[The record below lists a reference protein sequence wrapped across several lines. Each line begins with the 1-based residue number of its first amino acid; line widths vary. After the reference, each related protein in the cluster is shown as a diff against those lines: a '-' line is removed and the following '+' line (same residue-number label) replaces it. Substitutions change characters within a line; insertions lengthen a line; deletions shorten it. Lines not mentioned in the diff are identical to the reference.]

1 MSRTTPKPSVLIV
14 DDVPANLLALEAQL
28 EDVDCELVRAAS
40 GNEALRQLLK
50 RDYAVMLLDVQM
62 PEMDGF
68 EVARYARDNPGTRDV
83 PIIFLT
89 AMLDTEENAL
99 RGYGS
104 GAVDV
109 LFKPINGQILKS
121 KVQVFLDL
129 YKSRRQ
135 LKGEIEAHEKTLA
148 ELEAFNYSVSHDLR
162 APLRPLDGF
171 SLALLEDYGDVL
183 DDKARNYLVRI
194 RGAAQRMSQLI
205 DDLLNLSR
213 IGRAAV
219 RPARVNLSN
228 MALQIV
234 DELRRDDPTR
244 ARSVE
249 LVTTDLS
256 VRGDAQLLRIA
267 LENLLRNAW
276 KFTRE
281 RATATIELGS
291 RSERGEQVYFVKDN
305 GVGFDLAFAK
315 RLFQPFQRFHTI
327 DEYEGTGIGLAIVER
342 VIRHHGGRI
351 WAASSPGEG
360 ATFSFTLDLDGAA
373 TADDAPK

>member
-1 MSRTTPKPSVLIV
+1 
-14 DDVPANLLALEAQL
+14 LALEAQL
-28 EDVDCELVRAAS
+28 EELDCDLVRAAS

-50 RDYAVMLLDVQM
+50 REYAVMLLDVQM

-68 EVARYARDNPGTRDV
+68 EVARYARDNPMTREV

-99 RGYGS
+99 RGYGT

-121 KVQVFLDL
+121 KVQIFLDL
-129 YKSRRQ
+129 YKSRR
-135 LKGEIEAHEKTLA
+135 LLTDEVEAHKATLA

-171 SLALLEDYGDVL
+171 SLALMEDYGDAL
-183 DDKARNYLVRI
+183 DEKARDYLKRI
-194 RGAAQRMSQLI
+194 RGAAQRMAQLI

-219 RPARVNLSN
+219 RPMQVNVSEI
-228 MALQIV
+228 AADIF

-244 ARSVE
+244 ANAVE
-249 LVTTDLS
+249 LVTSEL
-256 VRGDAQLLRIA
+256 VVQGDAQLLRIA

-276 KFTRE
+276 KFTRN
-281 RATATIELGS
+281 RPSATIELGS
-291 RSERGEQVYFVKDN
+291 RAERGETVYFVKDD

-315 RLFQPFQRFHTI
+315 RLFQPFQRFHTV
-327 DEYEGTGIGLAIVER
+327 DQYEGTGIGLAIVER
-342 VIRHHGGRI
+342 IIRHHGGRI
-351 WAASSPGEG
+351 WAESSPGKG
-360 ATFSFTLDLDGAA
+360 ATFSFTLSLEKSTSHDGNAG
-373 TADDAPK
+373 PRS